1 MKVLRYWLCAIA
13 ALAIF
18 ASCDD
23 LIGGDGQLII
33 DPVEDAFLEQIV
45 GSETISAEGV
55 SFTTTGAWTSQV
67 VPVSTKTSQP
77 MWVSITPDHGDEA
90 GTYTISINLE
100 ANDTGKDR
108 KANIIISCGE
118 QTITI
123 SITQVATP
131 EVPSQGEVP
140 TPEYKKYVSKLEWK
154 FTDYDGEQEED
165 VLTFEYDDK
174 NRIAC
179 MERDY
184 EDSFDQ
190 RSWRWS
196 FNYSIV
202 GEVELTLVRS
212 DEYETRSSI
221 VDATLDDTGRVS
233 RYVYKDD
240 EDYGYTE
247 YGRFE
252 YDSEGYLSAMVMGE
266 ETTDGGV
273 EEEGVKLF
281 YTDGLLS
288 GTQWWDKEDT
298 YTEYEYEQIPYLNAI
313 YAKRYLNDK
322 INVDLN
328 PYIMEGD
335 FGVDEEQLYI
345 AMRLC
350 GKFTDCLME
359 IGGVYDEAVES
370 DVWREYTTPN
380 VTIPMK
386 YTTIRTEV
394 PETGNPIVWTFDD
407 EGCPLTATETFNYQE
422 YDVTYNIVVGNTPID
437 TRPSGEVDEDGNEV
451 MVNIYGYTTTPK
463 QYTKTANSW
472 SCPRVLTVTYRE

>member
-23 LIGGDGQLII
+23 LIGGDGQLIV
-33 DPVEDAFLEQIV
+33 DPVEDALLEQTV
-45 GSETISAEGV
+45 GSETITAEGV

-67 VPVSTKTSQP
+67 VPVSTKASQP

-100 ANDTGKDR
+100 VNDTGEDR
-108 KANIIISCGE
+108 KADIIISCGE

-131 EVPSQGEVP
+131 EVPSQGEEQ
-140 TPEYKKYVSKLEWK
+140 TPEYKKFVSKLEWK

-174 NRIAC
+174 NRIVL
-179 MERDY
+179 MNRNYLHSDSYNNEQNVWTFDY
-184 EDSFDQ
+184 SVADK
-190 RSWRWS
+190 
-196 FNYSIV
+196 
-202 GEVELTLVRS
+202 VELSGAHTDSDHGTLS
-212 DEYETRSSI
+212 YTLE
-221 VDATLDDTGRVS
+221 ATLDKSGRVS
-233 RYVYKDD
+233 RYVVDGD
-240 EDYGYTE
+240 NEGYLRYE
-247 YGRFE
+247 YNN
-252 YDSEGYLSAMVMGE
+252 DGYLSAYVYGE
-266 ETTDGGV
+266 YDSSDDTVEGGIRF
-273 EEEGVKLF
+273 L

-288 GTQWWDKEDT
+288 ASQYFSNDGGYKEGEPD
-298 YTEYEYEQIPYLNAI
+298 EIPYFNAMYI
-313 YAKRYLNDK
+313 NRHKNDK

-328 PYIMEGD
+328 PFILQGD
-335 FGVDEEQLYI
+335 FWVEEELI
-345 AMRLC
+345 WLPVRLC

-359 IGGVYDEAVES
+359 NGGVYDEAVEA
-370 DVWREYTTPN
+370 DRWHEYTTPN
-380 VTIPMK
+380 VTIPVK
-386 YTTIRTEV
+386 YTTVRTEV

-422 YDVTYNIVVGNTPID
+422 YEVTYDIVVGNTVIGERPDWDPD
-437 TRPSGEVDEDGNEV
+437 TETEV
-451 MVNIYGYTTTPK
+451 MVNLYDYTTTPR

-472 SCPRVLTVTYRE
+472 SCPKVLTVTYRE